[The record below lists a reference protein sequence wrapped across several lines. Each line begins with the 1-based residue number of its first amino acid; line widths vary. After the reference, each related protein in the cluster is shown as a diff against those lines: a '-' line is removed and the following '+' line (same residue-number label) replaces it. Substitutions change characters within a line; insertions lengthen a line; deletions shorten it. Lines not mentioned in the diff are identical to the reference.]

1 MPRALLA
8 LEHWQREQA
17 GEAEKLL
24 VNMYGEPD
32 RTNPKRQGRLVTSP
46 GTRDMDT
53 GNVITGN
60 VRALAQSDAFANG
73 KVLILDGTTLR
84 TWVPSTGT
92 FGTITGTVSGTDR
105 ADVAFT
111 QTELAL
117 LSGGTLYIS
126 SGSTIA
132 AESDVDFPSGI
143 TSIAAM
149 AQRILLTAGDGKFWY
164 TDVLDAGSIGALNF
178 YTAEASPDNLIAV
191 RVYAEQALLFGSET
205 VEMWYAEPSNADDP
219 FSRSSSVVPVGCYCR
234 DGIAITDKGPIW
246 VAPDLT
252 VRALAGADAPVVSP
266 PWVTRMLA
274 GTAPSD
280 IMASW
285 YSAEGQTFYCLN
297 TSDFCA
303 VWSVGGNWHLRET
316 TEVKEAVVSVTL
328 GNVTLSATG
337 RLALTAVLQATLGN
351 ATLSAAGGVLI
362 AGSLEATLGN
372 ATLTATILKG
382 IEGALDVTLE
392 DATLSGEIVL
402 TPDNAGELNVTLDAA
417 TLASE
422 GALAIAGTLEQTL
435 AAAMLSAAGEL
446 ASAFD
451 ADAQAF
457 FDACDVEPSAGA
469 KTAINDLVT
478 GLKADAI
485 WDELDAFWPMCM
497 EDSQAGRLNL
507 KSPGNFTLTA
517 VNSPTFTAKFGWA
530 GNQTSS
536 YLNTGWDEATNGSN
550 FTQNDASLGCWV
562 DAGTD
567 TLSTGVRV
575 MGGTNNFIR
584 PWFSLNR
591 LNGSINSNSPNGN
604 GSVTTRFG
612 LSVLNRTNASTMEL
626 FRDGASLGTASSTSA
641 APTADDFFIGG
652 YNNSGSP
659 AGYSDNR
666 ISCAFVA
673 GSLGET
679 LQDALYDR
687 LNTFRTAMAAL

>member
-1 MPRALLA
+1 MPRAFLA
-8 LEHWQREQA
+8 DEHWQREQA

-24 VNMYGEPD
+24 VNMYAEPD

-266 PWVTRMLA
+266 PWVTRMLRGVA
-274 GTAPSD
+274 ASD
-280 IMASW
+280 IIAAW

-303 VWSVGGNWHLRET
+303 VWSIGGDWHLRET
-316 TEVKEAVVSVTL
+316 TEVKEAVVTATL
-328 GNVTLSATG
+328 ANATLSATG
-337 RLALTAVLQATLGN
+337 RLALTAVLNATLGN
-351 ATLSAAGGVLI
+351 ATLSATGGVVINGAL
-362 AGSLEATLGN
+362 SVTLG
-372 ATLTATILKG
+372 
-382 IEGALDVTLE
+382 
-392 DATLSGEIVL
+392 DATLSAVLLKGIQGALTATLADATLSAEIVE
-402 TPDNAGELNVTLDAA
+402 TPDNTGELNVTLAAA

-422 GALAIAGTLEQTL
+422 GALAIEGTLTQTL

-457 FDACDVEPSAGA
+457 FDACDTEPSAGA

-530 GNQTSS
+530 GNGTSS
-536 YLNTGWDEATNGSN
+536 YLNTGWDPATNGSN
-550 FTQNDASLGCWV
+550 YAQNDCSFGCWI
-562 DAGTD
+562 DAGVTTSSNVIAMGTD
-567 TLSTGVRV
+567 
-575 MGGTNNFIR
+575 IA
-584 PWFSLNR
+584 R
-591 LNGSINSNSPNGN
+591 LFPRASGSIISGNVQSSIVSNFNSIS
-604 GSVTTRFG
+604 TRYG
-612 LSVLNRTNASTMEL
+612 LTALERTGASAVQA
-626 FRDGASLGTASSTSA
+626 FRDGASAGTDTDVSTA
-641 APTADDFFIGG
+641 LDTRDFFICCQ
-652 YNNSGSP
+652 NNFGFP
-659 AGYSDNR
+659 AAYVDNR

-673 GSLGET
+673 GSLGST
-679 LQDALYDR
+679 KQGDLYDR